1 MVNQDL
7 DHQIKKNRLLENLNE
22 SQLANSINS
31 DSRAFILLE
40 QKNQNL
46 EEDIRLVQEET
57 AMLVKQS
64 AELEG

>member
-22 SQLANSINS
+22 SQLANAVNS

-57 AMLVKQS
+57 AMLIKQS
-64 AELEG
+64 AELEE